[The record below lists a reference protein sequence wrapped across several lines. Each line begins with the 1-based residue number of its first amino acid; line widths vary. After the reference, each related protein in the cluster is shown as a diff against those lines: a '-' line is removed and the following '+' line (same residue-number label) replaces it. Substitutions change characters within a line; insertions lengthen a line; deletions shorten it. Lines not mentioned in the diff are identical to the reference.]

1 MLLPVCLRYEI
12 VVSVLQSPLDTPSTL
27 VQAVSF
33 ACDLFWRTSC
43 TLQNNHRAAPRSQI
57 CFCHL
62 LLLTYILCIEKGRE
76 KTWDFLSPSD
86 IRSERELHFNS
97 FHSLILENLF
107 HSISF
112 SFRLMR
118 LMLTSD
124 LRDKG
129 AQVPQLS
136 SPNWSSLFAIE
147 QACVMHCRDFDS
159 LYQTS
164 FWLILLASSLLEWIR
179 SWEC

>member
-1 MLLPVCLRYEI
+1 MLLPVCLRYGI
-12 VVSVLQSPLDTPSTL
+12 VVSVLQLPIDTPSAL

-112 SFRLMR
+112 SFRLWGR
-118 LMLTSD
+118 CLQVIWGIKEHKYLNYLHQID
-124 LRDKG
+124 L
-129 AQVPQLS
+129 PFLQLS
-136 SPNWSSLFAIE
+136 KLVWCIVEILIRFIKLLFG
-147 QACVMHCRDFDS
+147 
-159 LYQTS
+159 
-164 FWLILLASSLLEWIR
+164 
-179 SWEC
+179 